1 MTDRDDLPDRLRR
14 LQRRL
19 RDVMPPLAVST
30 AEVERQAGIVQL
42 ELAFE
47 PGARLLWSTDLD
59 DLEAAI
65 DVLEHLTRHH
75 PDLHHNPNG

>member
-1 MTDRDDLPDRLRR
+1 MTGPDELAERLRA

-19 RDVMPPLAVST
+19 RDVWPELAVST
-30 AEVERQAGIVQL
+30 AELERQAGVVQL

-59 DLEAAI
+59 ELEAAI
-65 DVLEHLTRHH
+65 GVLEHLTRHH
-75 PDLHHNPNG
+75 APDPS